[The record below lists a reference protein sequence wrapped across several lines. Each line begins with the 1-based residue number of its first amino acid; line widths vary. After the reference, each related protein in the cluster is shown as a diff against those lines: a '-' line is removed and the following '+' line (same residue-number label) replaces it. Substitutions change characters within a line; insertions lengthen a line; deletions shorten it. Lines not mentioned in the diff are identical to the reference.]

1 MLELARGLI
10 ATANLQEQTGDKA
23 GALAALEE
31 ARGLVEAPVA
41 PGPLADESRAAL
53 GLSLRRSADL
63 LWSQG
68 NRVDANARLER
79 ARTIFESLAEA
90 NPTLISHQIDL
101 AVCHTMMGAWLGS
114 NNPTHPEVAVAA
126 KERALAIRQ
135 QLADAHPEDAD
146 LQAGLA
152 EDLRTTARELT
163 TLGRMNE
170 AMKLLE
176 RSRAAWKRLAN
187 ANPAVIRFQTQEAR
201 VLTTMGNA
209 LLGSSKTADA
219 LPVYREA
226 LSRFEKLTAAHP
238 DEVQLQVS
246 FGYAHNNLGGA
257 LEDVGR
263 LAEALDELGRAAAVF
278 QTLADAHPDEPD
290 YRIDQIFRQSHMAT
304 ILRKLGRPAE
314 ALKLDQASLDMAQR
328 LGESNPQPALLPSV
342 LRGLALSFDQLG
354 DTAAAVGAARRAV
367 GLADKLGRNSA
378 INCLV
383 SAWSH
388 AVSWSVYGR
397 AGSGVSEVD
406 REIEAS
412 TTVAMFRH
420 ALELGVKN
428 FSTDKLPESFQ
439 KREDFRLFLM
449 DVRMPVDAFV
459 RP

>member
-1 MLELARGLI
+1 M
-10 ATANLQEQTGDKA
+10 
-23 GALAALEE
+23 
-31 ARGLVEAPVA
+31 
-41 PGPLADESRAAL
+41 

-226 LSRFEKLTAAHP
+226 LSRFEKLTACAP
-238 DEVQLQVS
+238 RQGSASGLLRVRPQQPGRSV
-246 FGYAHNNLGGA
+246 
-257 LEDVGR
+257 EDVGR

-354 DTAAAVGAARRAV
+354 DTAAAVGAARAPSASPTSLGGTQRLTALFPPGVTRSPGRSMAERGQECRKSIGKSRRAPQWPC
-367 GLADKLGRNSA
+367 SA
-378 INCLV
+378 MHSSSV
-383 SAWSH
+383 SRIFPPTNYRSRSRSA
-388 AVSWSVYGR
+388 R
-397 AGSGVSEVD
+397 ISGCS
-406 REIEAS
+406 
-412 TTVAMFRH
+412 
-420 ALELGVKN
+420 
-428 FSTDKLPESFQ
+428 
-439 KREDFRLFLM
+439 
-449 DVRMPVDAFV
+449 
-459 RP
+459 